1 MRRWLSNMSQRSP
14 WLSRTSLGLRILVF
28 VITGEVLF
36 GITLG
41 ITVGLFAARMA
52 AQQRH
57 DSARQT
63 SQVAAASIMPLIA
76 DQNRTAVNAQVD
88 SIMALSESDGINGIR
103 ILDSS
108 GHVVAASRGEREVY
122 DALTARGRAYGLLG
136 SHFVDEPVMVDG
148 LKVGRVRMEFEAP
161 SFRDALGFPLLAAAI
176 VVFAVAL
183 VSAPWTAWLFVRHIL
198 EPVDELRDGAIA
210 VAGGRRDLTLSHGR
224 RDEIGEL
231 AQAFDDMSRQLAQRE
246 ESLRDS
252 RAALE
257 LALAAEEAARV
268 EIERNSKMKSEF
280 VAVASH
286 ELRAP
291 IAVVRLYSQMLERG
305 EMGRMTKAARESVTA
320 ISGAAN
326 RLNSIVS
333 DLMDAALLDRGLMPL
348 TFDPLRL
355 DAIVRQ
361 ATIES
366 DALSIPHGVHVEVEG
381 SLPSAT
387 VRGDSVRVRQVLDNL
402 ITNAVKYSAGADLV
416 TVGMKVEGSCAIVA
430 VSDRGRGIDPDSRSR
445 LFGLFSRLDSE
456 DNRLTAGLGLGL
468 AISARVA
475 DAHGG
480 AVSYQDNPGGGS
492 VFSFILPLLGALDDQ
507 PDHAMFSVPEESR

>member
-1 MRRWLSNMSQRSP
+1 MRRWLPNTSPRLP
-14 WLSRTSLGLRILVF
+14 WLSRTSLGFRILIF

-41 ITVGLFAARMA
+41 ITVGLFAARTA

-76 DQNRTAVNAQVD
+76 DQNRAAVNAQVD
-88 SIMALSESDGINGIR
+88 SIMALSESDGIECIR

-108 GHVVAASRGEREVY
+108 GQVVAASQVGPGCY
-122 DALTARGRAYGLLG
+122 DLLSAQSRANGVFG
-136 SHFVDEPVMVDG
+136 AQVVDEPVVIDG
-148 LKVGRVRMEFEAP
+148 LEVGRVQMVFEAA
-161 SFRDALGFPLLAAAI
+161 SFRDAIGFPLLAAAI

-210 VAGGRRDLTLSHGR
+210 VAGGRHDLTLSHGR
-224 RDEIGEL
+224 RDELGEL
-231 AQAFDDMSRQLAQRE
+231 AQAFDEMSRQLAQRE
-246 ESLRDS
+246 ESLRNS
-252 RAALE
+252 
-257 LALAAEEAARV
+257 LAAEEAARV
-268 EIERNSKMKSEF
+268 EIERNAKMKSEF

-291 IAVVRLYSQMLERG
+291 IAVVRLYAEMLERG

-348 TFDPLRL
+348 VFEPLRL
-355 DAIVRQ
+355 DDIVLH
-361 ATIES
+361 ATVES
-366 DALSIPHGVHVEVEG
+366 NALAVPVGVRVEVVG
-381 SLPSAT
+381 LLPPVT
-387 VRGDSVRVRQVLDNL
+387 VRGDTVRIRQVLDNL
-402 ITNAVKYSAGADLV
+402 ISNAVKYSAGAELV
-416 TVGMKVEGSCAIVA
+416 TVRMHVDADTAIVG

-492 VFSFILPLLGALDDQ
+492 VFSFSLPLLGSLDNQ
-507 PDHAMFSVPEESR
+507 PDHAMFSVSEEPR